1 MSVVIYP
8 GRNGG
13 SEDTV
18 ATLEI
23 STAAR
28 KDLFKPYVVPE
39 PSLCIILCTITLW
52 GTFSALDPLPCSS
65 APLVDF
71 KLGFFGGVERNL
83 GKHPKTIT
91 YDLIWGLI
99 TPQGLAGL

>member
-1 MSVVIYP
+1 ME
-8 GRNGG
+8 G
-13 SEDTV
+13 TV

-39 PSLCIILCTITLW
+39 PSVCIILRPITLR

-65 APLVDF
+65 APLVDS
-71 KLGFFGGVERNL
+71 KLDFFGGVERNL

-91 YDLIWGLI
+91 YDPIWGLKVPI
-99 TPQGLAGL
+99 TLQGLAGL